1 MKTLRQPRPRVE
13 FCCDDPNL
21 TPAAGLVTV
30 AELDRVAGIA
40 AHIDASVGPLAS
52 PRARGRPYRASDVV
66 LGFAESQLAG
76 GDFMCDIDTRRADT
90 AGSALRAIMKPP
102 ASTTAGSLAKRFSV
116 KQLVALD
123 RGMGELARSL
133 FDVLAEREHD
143 RLRALRP
150 TLDVDPTEVECYGK
164 LKQGFA
170 WNYQGQWA
178 GRPMPIVWAEAG
190 LTLTARLLSSRQDPR
205 PRAKRMLKRA
215 LAALPEGLGRPR
227 FRFDSGFFSG
237 TLAHSCLELDCDYA
251 IAVPHNPAFWKV
263 VHAIDPGA
271 FQPAE
276 AMERAEIAEASY
288 HPKDWPGAPRAI
300 VRRVRVEADEVKS
313 DPRSR
318 RLKTIDKE
326 ELAALRRS
334 ERDHV
339 FAYSMILTSLTDD
352 LVDLEHWF
360 RQRAQIE
367 ERLKDSKHG
376 AALRHLPSGY
386 KVVNVVWM
394 WAAFLAMNISATLS
408 ALARPADAQREPHDD
423 GDDDACDEGVDEAH
437 VEEPGGDPP
446 SPSAAIPAPRQQRA
460 PLRAHGKRLRR
471 ETICVVGRIVR
482 HARGLVVHL
491 HPMHEDGPMLRAYAA
506 LRAMPD
512 FSGP

>member
-1 MKTLRQPRPRVE
+1 MKTLRRRPSPVE
-13 FCCDDPNL
+13 FLCDDPNL

-40 AHIDASVGPLAS
+40 AQIDAAVGPLAS
-52 PRARGRPYRASDVV
+52 PRARVIRPYQASDVV
-66 LGFAESQLAG
+66 LGFAESQLCG

-90 AGSALRAIMKPP
+90 AGAELRAVTKPP
-102 ASTTAGSLAKRFSV
+102 ASTTAGSLAKRFS
-116 KQLVALD
+116 KSQLLRLD
-123 RGMGELARSL
+123 RAMGLLAGTF
-133 FDVLAEREHD
+133 FDVLPERERF
-143 RLRALRP
+143 RLAAVRP

-164 LKQGFA
+164 KKQGFA

-190 LTLTARLLSSRQDPR
+190 LTLTAKLLSGRQDPR
-205 PRAKRMLKRA
+205 LRAKRMLKKA

-237 TLAHSCLELDCDYA
+237 PLADRCLELDCDYA
-251 IAVPHNPAFWKV
+251 IAVPHNHAFWKAV
-263 VHAIDPGA
+263 RAIDE
-271 FQPAE
+271 E
-276 AMERAEIAEASY
+276 AWKTAKNMERAEVAEASY
-288 HPKDWPGAPRAI
+288 CPKDWPGMPRAI
-300 VRRVRVEADEVKS
+300 VRRVRVEATEVKS

-326 ELAALRRS
+326 ELAALRRG

-339 FAYSMILTSLTDD
+339 YAYSMILTSLQDD
-352 LVDLEHWF
+352 VVEIEHWF
-360 RQRAQIE
+360 RERAQIE

-394 WAAFLAMNISATLS
+394 CAAFLAMNISATLS
-408 ALARPADAQREPHDD
+408 ALARPPDAQRDAHDERD
-423 GDDDACDEGVDEAH
+423 EDAHGQVVAGDSPTDAA
-437 VEEPGGDPP
+437 
-446 SPSAAIPAPRQQRA
+446 SSSRRPRRE
-460 PLRAHGKRLRR
+460 PLRVHGKRLRH
-471 ETICVVGRIVR
+471 ETILVVGRIAH
-482 HARGLVVHL
+482 HARSLVVHL
-491 HPMHEDGPMLRAYAA
+491 HPMHEDGPMLRSYAA

-512 FSGP
+512 FPGP

>member
-1 MKTLRQPRPRVE
+1 MKTLRRPTRPIE
-13 FCCDDPNL
+13 FLCDDPNL
-21 TPAAGLVTV
+21 TAAAGLVTV

-40 AHIDASVGPLAS
+40 AHIDAAVGPLAA
-52 PRARGRPYRASDVV
+52 PRARGRPYRARDVV
-66 LGFAESQLAG
+66 LGFCESQLAG

-90 AGSALRAIMKPP
+90 AGSALRAVTKPP
-102 ASTTAGSLAKRFSV
+102 ASTTAGNLAKRFSL
-116 KQLVALD
+116 KRLVRLD
-123 RGMGELARSL
+123 RAMGELARTF
-133 FDVLAEREHD
+133 FDVAPEHERD
-143 RLRALRP
+143 RLQALRP

-164 LKQGFA
+164 LKQGFS

-205 PRAKRMLKRA
+205 PRAKRMLKKA

-237 TLAHSCLELDCDYA
+237 TLASACLELDCDYA

-263 VHAIDPGA
+263 VRAIDPQSW
-271 FQPAE
+271 QPAK
-276 AMERAEIAEASY
+276 AMERAEVAEASY
-288 HPKDWPGAPRAI
+288 HPKDWPGTPRAI

-326 ELAALRRS
+326 ELAALRRG

-339 FAYSMILTSLTDD
+339 FAYSMILTSLDD
-352 LVDLEHWF
+352 DMVDLEHWF
-360 RQRAQIE
+360 RERAQVE

-394 WAAFLAMNISATLS
+394 QAAFLAMNISATLS
-408 ALARPADAQREPHDD
+408 ALARPPDAERAPHDD
-423 GDDDACDEGVDEAH
+423 GVDDALDDGDDEAH

-446 SPSAAIPAPRQQRA
+446 SPGALIPAPQGHRQ

-471 ETICVVGRIVR
+471 ETICVVGRIAR
-482 HARGLVVHL
+482 HARRLVVHL

-506 LRAMPD
+506 LRQMPD